1 MKKDKGR
8 WLYSHSFLYLN
19 IIIKMEKYLN
29 HICKILEMFLML
41 ELKKNNMTKEEIEKI
56 MLELKK

>member
-1 MKKDKGR
+1 M
-8 WLYSHSFLYLN
+8 N

-41 ELKKNNMTKEEIEKI
+41 ELKKNNMTEEEVEKI